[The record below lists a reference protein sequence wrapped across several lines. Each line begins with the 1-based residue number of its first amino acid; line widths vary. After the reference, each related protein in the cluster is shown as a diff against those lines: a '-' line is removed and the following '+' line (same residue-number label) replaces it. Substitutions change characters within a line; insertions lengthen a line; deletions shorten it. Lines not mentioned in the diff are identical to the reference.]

1 MIKLLLIAVSTLNN
15 TMITIVE
22 TMTMTASFSSSTTT
36 TKRTRRRL
44 RRPTKKQQH
53 QQQHRS
59 TNTVAMVLLL
69 LLVLLVVTTAAS
81 KTSATVTNE
90 MFVDMTS
97 PITAVVTAAKQ
108 ERIINGQNAPEGR
121 YPWFTR
127 VVGTR
132 VSDGTLRGCG
142 GSLIAKDLVL
152 TAAHCE

>member
-1 MIKLLLIAVSTLNN
+1 
-15 TMITIVE
+15 MITIVE
-22 TMTMTASFSSSTTT
+22 TMAMNAGFSPSTTT
-36 TKRTRRRL
+36 TTTARTRQRL

-69 LLVLLVVTTAAS
+69 VVLLVVTTAAAS
-81 KTSATVTNE
+81 TTSATVTNE
-90 MFVDMTS
+90 MFVDMIS
-97 PITAVVTAAKQ
+97 PITAVVTAVKQ